1 MRNPRLSKD
10 LEGQLKQKFKGMIA
24 YGESRNDATEE
35 ERKTKIYSK
44 TTYNNYIKHFRYFI
58 DWLKKN
64 HPEIKRLKKARKFV
78 VEYLKYRDNN
88 PDLSANTLYLDRA
101 ALNKFYQIE
110 PGDKYYVELKE
121 RKRSE
126 IKRSRG
132 PAVRD
137 KNFSERNNWE
147 LVCFCRG
154 TGLRRSEIENLKGN
168 ECKSYEELIQRKKE
182 LQNKPNKT
190 KQENKEL
197 KAIYDTLEY
206 LPKFEYY
213 VFVANGKGGR
223 VRYSPIIG
231 SNQQQ
236 IVERIKNT
244 PENKKVWEYVSTN
257 ADIHSYRSDYATQIY
272 KDFARNIEDI
282 PYDKINKG
290 TGKKYQSEVY
300 HCRNEEKGK
309 KLDKK
314 AMLISSKAL
323 GHNRISIIATN
334 YLRNL

>member
-1 MRNPRLSKD
+1 MR
-10 LEGQLKQKFKGMIA
+10 A
-24 YGESRNDATEE
+24 YGQSKKAAKEDGTDKNKIFSK
-35 ERKTKIYSK
+35 KTYS
-44 TTYNNYIKHFRYFI
+44 NYLEQCRYFVE
-58 DWLKKN
+58 WLKEN
-64 HPEIKRLKKARKFV
+64 HPECKKLKKAKKYV
-78 VEYLKYRDNN
+78 AEYLKYRLENV
-88 PDLSANTLYLDRA
+88 AITTVYKDRS
-101 ALNKFYQIE
+101 ALNKLYQIE
-110 PGDKYYVELKE
+110 LGDKEYVELPE

-154 TGLRRSEIENLKGN
+154 TGLRRSEMENLKGN

-182 LQNKPNKT
+182 LENTPNKT

-223 VRYSPIIG
+223 ARYSPIIG
-231 SNQQQ
+231 PNQQQ

-244 PENKKVWEYVSTN
+244 PENKKVWEYVPTN

-300 HCRNEEKGK
+300 NCRNEEKGK

-314 AMLISSKAL
+314 AIEEQLVEV
-323 GHNRISIIATN
+323 NN
-334 YLRNL
+334 YNLK